1 MVSPRRSP
9 AARRNWTAC
18 KPRCAAEQQRAAL
31 EEQLRGLRQ
40 LASEGYVPRNRLLD
54 SERLLAQV
62 NGEIAG
68 DLGSLGSTRRQIL
81 ELRLRMAQRREK
93 FQEEVRA
100 SLADAQVRAEELRN
114 RLASAR
120 FDLANSEVRAP
131 VAGLVVGQEVF
142 TEGGVI
148 APGQQLMEILPE
160 RQPLLVDARLP
171 VEMVD
176 KVRVGLP
183 VELMFSA
190 FSQSTTPR
198 VEGEVTL
205 VSADR
210 LLDERSEAPYY
221 RVRIRVGRRAY
232 VAWPAWRSARG
243 CRWRPS
249 SAAASARC

>member
-1 MVSPRRSP
+1 MHDSRRRALRLELDGLAETVAGSQAQLDGLQ
-9 AARRNWTAC
+9 AALRS
-18 KPRCAAEQQRAAL
+18 KEQQRAAL

-131 VAGLVVGQEVF
+131 VAGLVLGQEVF

-171 VEMVD
+171 VGMVD

-190 FSQSTTPR
+190 FNQSTTPR
-198 VEGEVTL
+198 W
-205 VSADR
+205 
-210 LLDERSEAPYY
+210 
-221 RVRIRVGRRAY
+221 RAK
-232 VAWPAWRSARG
+232 
-243 CRWRPS
+243 
-249 SAAASARC
+249 